1 MSGIKELSEIMRNLN
16 PILSE
21 GDYMFCSFQN
31 VTAGDL
37 KDLEPFGMIRE
48 TEGVTLVLDTQ
59 TALPR
64 NIKNIQGLFRCI
76 TLNVHSSLES
86 VGLTAKVSTKL
97 AEHGISANIM
107 AGYYHDHIFVPFG
120 RANDAMAAIKELSE
134 NRE

>member
-21 GDYMFCSFQN
+21 EDYIFCSFN
-31 VTAGDL
+31 NLTAGDL
-37 KDLEPFGMIRE
+37 KELEPLGMIRE
-48 TEGVTLVLDTQ
+48 AEGVTLVLDTQ
-59 TALPR
+59 TALSR

-97 AEHGISANIM
+97 AEHGISANIL

>member
-1 MSGIKELSEIMRNLN
+1 MTVLEIYLE
-16 PILSE
+16 ILTNFFE
-21 GDYMFCSFQN
+21 ILYPP
-31 VTAGDL
+31 L
-37 KDLEPFGMIRE
+37 
-48 TEGVTLVLDTQ
+48 EGVTLVLDTQ

-86 VGLTAKVSTKL
+86 VGLSAKVSTKL
-97 AEHGISANIM
+97 AEHGISANIL